1 MLRGLSNMDMDIW
14 DLLEDHEVG
23 NSNFQD
29 CHLVTLRAGGTM
41 YGMYKQALRELY
53 RRVRGVRELESDRAL
68 LIIDTQEH
76 EQALVAMEPGFA
88 RQRTEIELRRTAL
101 RREECERAIAD
112 TYRELAVF
120 YAQAQGLKE
129 QVGVLTAERR
139 WNYERELW
147 EYRVREMA
155 ALDIGSG
162 QRHLSP
168 QTIEHLNALPKEDRE
183 KILADLK
190 DDKLLQKHNQV
201 VEEREQIIR
210 QLEIPDEKIFQ
221 LPRIADA
228 LGQNSPGLP
237 PKK

>member
-1 MLRGLSNMDMDIW
+1 MDMNIW

-29 CHLVTLRAGGTM
+29 CHLVTLRAGGTI

-53 RRVRGVRELESDRAL
+53 RRVRGVRELESDRAF

-139 WNYERELW
+139 WEYERELW

>member
-1 MLRGLSNMDMDIW
+1 MDMNIW

-53 RRVRGVRELESDRAL
+53 RRVRGVRELESDRAF
-68 LIIDTQEH
+68 LIIDAQEH

-129 QVGVLTAERR
+129 RIGALTPKRR
-139 WNYERELW
+139 WKYERELW

-190 DDKLLQKHNQV
+190 DNKLLQKHNQII
-201 VEEREQIIR
+201 EEREQIIR

-228 LGQNSPGLP
+228 LGKDSPGLP

>member
-1 MLRGLSNMDMDIW
+1 MDMNIW

-29 CHLVTLRAGGTM
+29 CHLVMLRAGGTM

-139 WNYERELW
+139 WEYERELW

-190 DDKLLQKHNQV
+190 DNKLLQKHDQV

>member
-1 MLRGLSNMDMDIW
+1 MDMNIW

-29 CHLVTLRAGGTM
+29 CHLVTLRVGGTI

>member
-1 MLRGLSNMDMDIW
+1 MDMNIW

-29 CHLVTLRAGGTM
+29 CHLVTLRAGGTI

-112 TYRELAVF
+112 TYRELTVF

-139 WNYERELW
+139 WEYERELW

-190 DDKLLQKHNQV
+190 DNKLLQKHNQII
-201 VEEREQIIR
+201 EEREQIIR

-221 LPRIADA
+221 LSRAADA
-228 LGQNSPGLP
+228 LGKDSLGLP
-237 PKK
+237 SEK

>member
-1 MLRGLSNMDMDIW
+1 MDIW

-29 CHLVTLRAGGTM
+29 CHLVTLRAGGTE

-53 RRVRGVRELESDRAL
+53 HRVRGIRELESDKAL
-68 LIIDTQEH
+68 LVIDIQEK

-183 KILADLK
+183 KILTDLK

-237 PKK
+237 SKK